1 MTSRENCMC
10 ELCENM
16 RQHFDTS
23 SPNWNWPMCP
33 IWERRNKTTHEYPE
47 NGLPYLKKQE
57 REERNNPMEE

>member
-23 SPNWNWPMCP
+23 SPNWKWTMCP
-33 IWERRNKTTHEYPE
+33 IWERRNKTTHETNE

-57 REERNNPMEE
+57 REERNNPKEE

>member
-23 SPNWNWPMCP
+23 SPDWNWTMCP
-33 IWERRNKTTHEYPE
+33 VWERRNKTTHENPE
-47 NGLPYLKKQE
+47 K
-57 REERNNPMEE
+57 